1 MVQQTILSSNELF
14 RKMILYHA
22 AKVRVQSR
30 VPSLRTAEQQAGG
43 GNIPFTVVCH
53 KKPWGTCLSHW
64 PEVTTYSDN
73 KLTCH

>member
-53 KKPWGTCLSHW
+53 KKELAFHVGL
-64 PEVTTYSDN
+64 
-73 KLTCH
+73 K